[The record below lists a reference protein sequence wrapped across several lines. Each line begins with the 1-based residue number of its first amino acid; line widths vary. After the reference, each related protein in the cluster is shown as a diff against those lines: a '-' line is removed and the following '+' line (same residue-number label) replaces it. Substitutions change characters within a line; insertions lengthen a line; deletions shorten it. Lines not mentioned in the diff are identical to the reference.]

1 MMQLLDNL
9 NRFGNKQSTT
19 HYISLL
25 AESYRKESRT
35 NRHHRSNSDLTSAI

>member
-9 NRFGNKQSTT
+9 NRFGKGQKTQ

-25 AESYRKESRT
+25 AESYRKEKSGK
-35 NRHHRSNSDLTSAI
+35 